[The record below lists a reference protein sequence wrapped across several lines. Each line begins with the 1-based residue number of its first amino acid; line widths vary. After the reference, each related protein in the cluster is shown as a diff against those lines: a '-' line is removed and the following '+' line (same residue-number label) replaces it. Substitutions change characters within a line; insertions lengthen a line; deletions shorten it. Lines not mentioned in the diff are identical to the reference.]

1 MTNKIYKFIIVII
14 IIIHFALLAFCVKT
28 NTVRGPGLEEARYVP
43 AGVYHWYHGRFQP
56 ANDSPPFARM
66 IAAIPL
72 LLLRVHLPSHELGG
86 QEVDAAEARERDL
99 RFGGRFASAAL
110 NFYWYR
116 IFCLARLTGFV
127 WWLLGAWVIGRWSGE
142 LWGAPAVILAL
153 SLWCVCPNVLA
164 LEQRVIPDLSLAVS
178 WAAATYVFRSYL
190 RAPSWGGAFAVGLLL
205 GVAELAGFA
214 SLALFLIWPL
224 LALLHRL
231 MRAGG
236 APAGVAPGTRMLRAA
251 FIVGSSLWVL
261 NLGYGFTGSV
271 TPLRSF
277 DFVSRI
283 LKGGSPP
290 SGGRDAPGV
299 VGNRFRGTWLG
310 RLACPLPADYLRGL
324 DRRLAESEEP
334 PPRPGGEICP
344 AESGF
349 DPLAAAGERRP
360 IGLWGMMLGS
370 LILPLAGRRPGGA
383 PAVERL
389 SLWLVVGAV
398 LLMTLSAV
406 DLLAGASGILL
417 MTPFAIII
425 ASSLAP
431 GAIAGPRAIRWV
443 AALLSAG
450 AIADGVHAISVDQ
463 MTPENRARFRRDVS
477 KYAGRLGL
485 HPPRAK
491 DAPGTA
497 GEHGLLYRTFVDRR
511 GVAMNYALFVPR
523 DYRGDR
529 PYPLILFLH
538 GHGDRGTK
546 GRQFTEFGLP
556 FTLEY
561 REIDFLVV
569 CPQGHSGSWVPD
581 GDDARRAMELLGAVE
596 KDYRVDP
603 KRIYL
608 TGISSGGTSVWEL
621 AAVDP
626 RRWAAIVPVAS
637 SPQDPSYAG
646 LIKDIPCWCFHN
658 RYDGGNSVERVRRM
672 IEALRAAGGRPM
684 YTEYAN
690 VNHSAWDQ
698 AYHSPGLFDW
708 LSRQH
713 LP

>member
-1 MTNKIYKFIIVII
+1 MTNKIYQFIIVII
-14 IIIHFALLAFCVKT
+14 IILHFALLAFCVKT
-28 NTVRGPGLEEARYVP
+28 NTVRGVGLEEARYVP
-43 AGVYHWYHGRFQP
+43 AGIYHYCHGRFGP

-66 IAAIPL
+66 VAAIPL
-72 LLLRVHLPSHELGG
+72 LLLHVHLPSHELGG
-86 QEVDAAEARERDL
+86 PEVDAAEARERDL

-116 IFCLARLTGFV
+116 LFCLARLMGFV

-142 LWGAPAVILAL
+142 LWGAPAGILAL

-164 LEQRVIPDLSLAVS
+164 LEQRVTPDLSLAVI
-178 WAAATYVFRSYL
+178 WATATYAFRAYL
-190 RAPSWGGAFAVGLLL
+190 RVPCLANAFAAGLLL
-205 GVAELAGFA
+205 GVAQLVGFA
-214 SLALFLIWPL
+214 SLTLFLIWPL

-236 APAGVAPGTRMLRAA
+236 APAGVALRTWMLRAVLA
-251 FIVGSSLWVL
+251 VVSSIWVI
-261 NLGYGFTGSV
+261 NLGYGFTESL
-271 TPLRSF
+271 TPLGSF

-283 LKGGSPP
+283 FKGGSPP

-299 VGNRFRGTWLG
+299 VGDRFRGTWLG

-324 DRRLAESEEP
+324 DRRLAESEVP
-334 PPRPGGEICP
+334 PPRPGGEMWP
-344 AESGF
+344 TELDV
-349 DPLAAAGERRP
+349 DPLAAAGKRRP

-383 PAVERL
+383 PAADRL
-389 SLWLVVGAV
+389 ILWFVVGTV
-398 LLMTLSAV
+398 LLMTLCAV
-406 DLLAGASGILL
+406 DRLAGASGILL

-431 GAIAGPRAIRWV
+431 AAITGPRVIRWV

-463 MTPENRARFRRDVS
+463 MTPENRARFRRDVG

-497 GEHGLLYRTFVDRR
+497 GAHGLLYHTFVDSR

-538 GHGDRGTK
+538 GHGDRGTQ

-569 CPQGHSGSWVPD
+569 CPQGHSGNWRP
-581 GDDARRAMELLGAVE
+581 GEADALRALELLGAVE
-596 KDYRVDP
+596 RDYRVDP

-608 TGISSGGTSVWEL
+608 TGMSSGGTGVWSL
-621 AAVDP
+621 AAADP

-637 SPQDPSYAG
+637 SPGDLSHAG

-658 RYDGGNSVERVRRM
+658 RYDAGDSAENVRRM
-672 IEALRAAGGRPM
+672 IEALRAEGGRPI
-684 YTEYAN
+684 YTEGAN
-690 VNHSAWDQ
+690 VNHNAWDQ
-698 AYHSPGLFDW
+698 AYNSPRLFDW